1 MGSRP
6 GDRYQLLHPVWRD
19 GLGMTHIG
27 RGPDGA
33 PAAVRVLPPALAADP
48 AVLWRAVTDRTL
60 LTGIRHPNLA
70 GVRDVLVGD
79 GVAIAARPV
88 LGTTLRRWRGPLA
101 GVELRR
107 IGAGIVAGLRAL
119 HEHGVWHRNLSPDTV
134 VLARTG
140 EVVLT
145 DIAVGHLV
153 GTPGEAEADLGAF
166 GDVLTALWRTA
177 HPRWTRR
184 PPVLRHLLA
193 TDPSERLDVWADTM
207 ARARDMG

>member
-19 GLGMTHIG
+19 GFGTTHIG

-33 PAAVRVLPPALAADP
+33 PAAVRVLAPELAADP
-48 AVLWRAVTDRTL
+48 AVVHRAVTDRAL

-88 LGTTLRRWRGPLA
+88 LGTALRRWRGPLTGA
-101 GVELRR
+101 DLRR

-119 HEHGVWHRNLSPDTV
+119 HDHGVWHRNLSPATV
-134 VLARTG
+134 VLTGTG

-153 GTPGEAEADLGAF
+153 GTPGAAETDLSALGE
-166 GDVLTALWRTA
+166 VLTGLWRAA

-184 PPVLRHLLA
+184 PPALRLLLA
-193 TDPSERLDVWADTM
+193 THPSERLDVWADTM
-207 ARARDMG
+207 AGARDMG